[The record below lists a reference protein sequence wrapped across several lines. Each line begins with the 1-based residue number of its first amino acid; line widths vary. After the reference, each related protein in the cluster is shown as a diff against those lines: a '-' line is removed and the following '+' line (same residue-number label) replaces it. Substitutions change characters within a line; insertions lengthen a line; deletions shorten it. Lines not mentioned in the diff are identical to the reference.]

1 MRNVIPVV
9 RNVFTVLRNVI
20 TVFQGVIQDQWSQA
34 IYFQGTVARFVLSKF
49 HFEQVSEL
57 NIRDLLIKR
66 SLAVLSKPSVI
77 TETSN
82 VFTETSTVI
91 PVLATVIT
99 VLATVITVSYITGL
113 RKISR
118 RNIT

>member
-1 MRNVIPVV
+1 MRNVIPVL

-20 TVFQGVIQDQWSQA
+20 TVFLGVIQDQWSQA
-34 IYFQGTVARFVLSKF
+34 ISFQGTVARFVWPIPFWTSIWTKYK
-49 HFEQVSEL
+49 
-57 NIRDLLIKR
+57 RLLIKR
-66 SLAVLSKPSVI
+66 SLAVLSKRSVI

-91 PVLATVIT
+91 PVSATVIT

-113 RKISR
+113 RKVSWR
-118 RNIT
+118 CIT